1 MTDTTRSCI
10 SCKKPITVDEWYIH
24 DGVEFVGSPGYGS
37 TFDSVLQEK
46 SVGWPESS
54 SVMKDGERIQGDR
67 RRLSIVICDHCLA
80 NEAEEFITVTH
91 SVTVGRQVTSSTP
104 WSESDHPK
112 RWRDHQAKKNT
123 PA

>member
-1 MTDTTRSCI
+1 MTDNTRSCI
-10 SCKKPITVDEWYIH
+10 SCKKPITVDEWHIH
-24 DGVEFVGSPGYGS
+24 DGVEFRGSPGYGS

-46 SVGWPESS
+46 SADWPEPS
-54 SVMKDGERIQGDR
+54 SVMKDGERNHVDS

-91 SVTVGRQVTSSTP
+91 SVTVVRQVTSTTP

-112 RWRDHQAKKNT
+112 QWRDYRAKKST
-123 PA
+123 LE